1 MRSDVNG
8 ILKLGRRHLFTAYL
22 LIGGVSIVV
31 AVTLFTI
38 HISRSVERQSELTTE
53 MFSGLASRLLL
64 SGQTGDIQQVIALIN
79 EIEVPFIVTDN
90 AGRPFLWNEPVIGI
104 SMPGYQQLLEEDPT
118 APSSPELVR
127 ILTLAEKFD
136 AEQEPFAI
144 VSPDGQR
151 LGTVHYGRSA
161 LSQRVRWMPF
171 LELMLMAL
179 FFLLILWALQARRD
193 AERQALFAGMAKE
206 TAHQLGTP
214 LTSVMG
220 WLAILSDRVG
230 EDDEV
235 MRELNR
241 DAERLGKISARFS
254 QIGSQP
260 KREDTDINSV
270 VDEVVVYFRRRLPH
284 LGGRVELRR
293 EGAAYNPCRFN
304 RDLME
309 WVLENLIKNG
319 IDALK
324 EGKGTITVQLA
335 DRPDGAVAVRVVD
348 TGGGVGQ
355 GLGNKIFE
363 PGFTTKARGWGMGLA
378 LVKRIVTQYHGGR
391 IRVEATSSHGTTIA
405 FLLPGEEPGRG
416 V

>member
-1 MRSDVNG
+1 MKANIRRFVR
-8 ILKLGRRHLFTAYL
+8 LGRRHLFTAYL
-22 LIGGVSIVV
+22 LIGGLSIVV

-38 HISRSVERQSELTTE
+38 HISQSVERQSELTTE

-64 SGQTGDIQQVIALIN
+64 SGQTSDIQQVIALIN

-104 SMPGYQQLLEEDPT
+104 PMPGYQQLLEEDPT
-118 APSSPELVR
+118 SPSSPELVR

-144 VSPDGQR
+144 VAPDGQR
-151 LGTVHYGRSA
+151 LGTVHYGKSA
-161 LSQRVRWMPF
+161 LSLRVRWMPF

-179 FFLLILWALQARRD
+179 FFLLTVWALQARRD
-193 AERQALFAGMAKE
+193 AQQQALFAGMAKE

-220 WLAILSDRVG
+220 WLAILGERVG

-235 MRELNR
+235 MQELNR
-241 DAERLGKISARFS
+241 DAERLGKISTRFS

-260 KREDTDINSV
+260 RRDDTDLTAM
-270 VDEVVVYFRRRLPH
+270 VDEVIVYFRRRLPH

-293 EGAAYNPCRFN
+293 EGVISNVCHFN

-319 IDALK
+319 IDALT
-324 EGKGTITVQLA
+324 EGKGTITIQLA
-335 DRPDGAVAVRVVD
+335 DRPDGNVVISVAD
-348 TGGGVGQ
+348 TGGGVAHGV
-355 GLGNKIFE
+355 GNKIFE
-363 PGFTTKARGWGMGLA
+363 PGFTTKERGWGMGLA
-378 LVKRIVTQYHGGR
+378 LVKRIVTQYHRGR
-391 IRVEATSSHGTTIA
+391 IRIETTSSHGTTISI
-405 FLLPGEEPGRG
+405 LLPGEEPGRG

>member
-1 MRSDVNG
+1 MKANFHRFMS
-8 ILKLGRRHLFTAYL
+8 LGRRHLFTAYL
-22 LIGGVSIVV
+22 LVGGLSIVV

-64 SGQTGDIQQVIALIN
+64 TGQTSDIQQVIALIN

-104 SMPGYQQLLEEDPT
+104 PMPGYQQLLEEDPT

-127 ILTLAEKFD
+127 ILVLAEKFD

-144 VSPDGQR
+144 VAPDGQR
-151 LGTVHYGRSA
+151 LGTVHYGKSA

-179 FFLLILWALQARRD
+179 FFLLIVWALQARRD
-193 AERQALFAGMAKE
+193 AQQQALFAGMAKE

-220 WLAILSDRVG
+220 WLAILGERVG
-230 EDDEV
+230 EGDEV
-235 MRELNR
+235 MQELNR
-241 DAERLGKISARFS
+241 DVERLGKISTRFS

-260 KREDTDINSV
+260 MHDDTDMTAV
-270 VDEVVVYFRRRLPH
+270 VDEVIVYFRRRLPH

-293 EGAAYNPCRFN
+293 EGVVHNVCHFN

-319 IDALK
+319 IDALTA
-324 EGKGTITVQLA
+324 GKGTITIQLA
-335 DRPDGAVAVRVVD
+335 DRPGGNVVIRVTD
-348 TGGGVGQ
+348 TGGGVAQ
-355 GLGNKIFE
+355 GVGNKIFE
-363 PGFTTKARGWGMGLA
+363 PGFTTKERGWGMGLA

-391 IRVEATSSHGTTIA
+391 IRVETTSSHGTTISI
-405 FLLPGEEPGRG
+405 LLPGEEPERG